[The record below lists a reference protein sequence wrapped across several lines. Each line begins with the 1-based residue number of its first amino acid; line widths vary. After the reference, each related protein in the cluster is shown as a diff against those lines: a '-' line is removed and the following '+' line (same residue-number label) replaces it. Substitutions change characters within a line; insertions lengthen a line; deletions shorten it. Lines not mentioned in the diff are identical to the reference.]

1 VSQLALKT
9 RPAFRRVA
17 SPVGQRARRCP
28 GIPGRAPIRV
38 CPTDPATNTIRA
50 SCRGTR
56 PLVSPSLTEPRD
68 DSRCKGLWPNSPV
81 RIGGFASD
89 NVTRP
94 ALTLAG
100 MSFAIALSCGR
111 RPSRPPVAQCASH
124 PPKRAERPVR
134 SWGPGA
140 SLGVL
145 GEYGLPRRGDAVAWH
160 APRLPLVKL
169 GLHGAHPPA
178 LRW

>member
-1 VSQLALKT
+1 MASHLLWT
-9 RPAFRRVA
+9 TISLSRR
-17 SPVGQRARRCP
+17 
-28 GIPGRAPIRV
+28 
-38 CPTDPATNTIRA
+38 
-50 SCRGTR
+50 
-56 PLVSPSLTEPRD
+56 
-68 DSRCKGLWPNSPV
+68 
-81 RIGGFASD
+81 RITAE
-89 NVTRP
+89 
-94 ALTLAG
+94 
-100 MSFAIALSCGR
+100 
-111 RPSRPPVAQCASH
+111 RPPDAQWASH

-134 SWGPGA
+134 SWEPGA